1 MYIYRYISTLTLAIA
16 YRHILNIVQTQR
28 ILVNSKATR
37 SSMKVLRGWNQM
49 LQIFFAKRSGTM
61 HAPVLGSTCMCPPS
75 ILD

>member
-37 SSMKVLRGWNQM
+37 SSMKVLRGWNQHF
-49 LQIFFAKRSGTM
+49 LLNGA
-61 HAPVLGSTCMCPPS
+61 APCPLFRYALLPY
-75 ILD
+75 

>member
-37 SSMKVLRGWNQM
+37 SSMKVLRGWKCYR
-49 LQIFFAKRSGTM
+49 IF
-61 HAPVLGSTCMCPPS
+61 C
-75 ILD
+75 